1 MGNIA
6 ISVDVTKCT
15 GCRGCQV
22 ACKQWNDLSAVKTGF
37 TGSYENPPQVG
48 GTTWTKVKFVEQKEG
63 NGKVRFLFRKIQCM
77 HCTQASCIEVCPS
90 GAISKMENGTT
101 LIDQNRCIGCK
112 NCVVACPFGAV
123 GFDPATGTS
132 RKCWFCQNRLE
143 NNLQPAC
150 VKTCP
155 PGALQFGDREELLA
169 KAKARVQE
177 LKAAGKDAYLYGE
190 KELGGL
196 NALYVLDAPPK
207 VYGLP
212 ENPKLATA
220 GVFNNWLGVLVGAA
234 ALSLAPFKIFFSGRG
249 SDEVKTPGTGVDQNA
264 SS

>member
-1 MGNIA
+1 MGKVA
-6 ISVDVTKCT
+6 VSVDVTKCT

-22 ACKQWNDLSAVKTGF
+22 ACKQWNDLAAEKTAF
-37 TGSYENPPQVG
+37 SGSYENPPRIG
-48 GTTWTKVKFVEQKEG
+48 GTTWTKVKFIEEKQAD
-63 NGKVRFLFRKIQCM
+63 GKARFLFRKLQCM
-77 HCTQASCIEVCPS
+77 HCTQASCIEVCPA
-90 GAISKMENGTT
+90 GAISKLDNGTT
-101 LIDQNRCIGCK
+101 IIDQNRCIGCK
-112 NCVVACPFGAV
+112 NCTVACPFGAV

-143 NNLQPAC
+143 NNLKPAC
-150 VKTCP
+150 VKACP

-169 KAKARVQE
+169 NAKTRVQE

-190 KELGGL
+190 NELGGL

-212 ENPKLATA
+212 EKPKLATA
-220 GVFNNWLGVLVGAA
+220 GVFGNWAGVLVGAGILA
-234 ALSLAPFKIFFSGRG
+234 LAPFKLLFGAK
-249 SDEVKTPGTGVDQNA
+249 DEDIAKTPGTGVDQNA